1 MKRFFVDKIEK
12 PYLTLRGEE
21 RRHLADVLRAR
32 EGDRVVLCPND
43 GRDYVYEAVAFDR
56 DSVRLKYIEDFKN
69 ETEPT
74 LELTAYISLLK
85 GDKTELAVQK
95 LTELGV
101 HRIVP
106 FVSEYTVRTGEK
118 SDRLRRAA
126 HTKRPNSAA
135 ERTFPKCGM
144 PSRLRT
150 WWASCRNMTRRY
162 SPMRALTRAV
172 KG

>member
-56 DSVRLKYIEDFKN
+56 DSVRLKYIENLKN

-106 FVSEYTVRTGEK
+106 FVSEYTVL
-118 SDRLRRAA
+118 SLI
-126 HTKRPNSAA
+126 HI
-135 ERTFPKCGM
+135 
-144 PSRLRT
+144 
-150 WWASCRNMTRRY
+150 
-162 SPMRALTRAV
+162 
-172 KG
+172 